1 MPGMSEIEFN
11 RLLNEIF
18 INGIPLS
25 LRTTKE
31 DENEAKKNANKYI
44 ETKILQ
50 KKTPMTF
57 YYIIINLSENER
69 IPFIKEHID
78 YIKQND
84 ESIFLYTML
93 SPSSLSYYLTFQ
105 NIKDLYNLDKE
116 IFNKIIKQ
124 NHENLFHG
132 FSHEQYLEFY
142 KIFKEEINKIE
153 NIYFIN
159 SLYHQNRCCY
169 DNMELN
175 DVKNRYDLQQIYNL
189 EFIDMILTTYND
201 KIDKFKGKEI
211 LDFLDYISDLI
222 TFEKII
228 IKYK

>member
-69 IPFIKEHID
+69 IPFIKEYMD

-105 NIKDLYNLDKE
+105 NIKDLYNLDKQLF
-116 IFNKIIKQ
+116 IKIIKQ

-142 KIFKEEINKIE
+142 KIFKEEINEIE

-169 DNMELN
+169 DNMNLN

-189 EFIDMILTTYND
+189 EFINMILTTYKD
-201 KIDKFKGKEI
+201 KIESFTGKEMI
-211 LDFLDYISDLI
+211 DFLDYISDI
-222 TFEKII
+222 VIFEEII
-228 IKYK
+228 I